1 LSLSDTKT
9 LKRYRK
15 ISPFEW
21 IYLSAA
27 SGFPPFVIQLWIK
40 MPSLPS
46 LEQLEN
52 ALVIAAAANPGAR
65 LVAKHGW
72 WLDSKKK
79 PFIRIVPASE
89 MFSLSHP
96 YLHERLPCG
105 DTPPIEVLYWYETG
119 LVFRCSHA
127 LMDAGGLIFFAQET
141 FRALRN
147 EQLSGTT
154 TPISDYE
161 YLAKLKHPHSRAVF
175 RPDKKSPVGPV
186 ITDESGFV
194 WETRFISGQV
204 TSVSARI
211 AAALAN
217 IPSDMSLHTPN
228 RIMIPVDLRQTD
240 TSLRST
246 ANLSN
251 PLFFEFPADTHWHD
265 CYRDILAS
273 FGRHD
278 ERTYAWTD
286 AFIPWIP
293 KTVLNRVF
301 LWLHEWQVR
310 NNQYLFSVMS
320 SNVGPINLINFR
332 TPECTPS
339 SVALLPF
346 NVPGSALSLLTLQH
360 DHGMEIAASCPLAT
374 GGKGRLGSVLDQ
386 LCAELEHGICSKTQ
400 SANTV
405 SRVSLKQRIVIAST
419 FVAEPLETVLAFW
432 MKKFSLPTIIE
443 FTPYNQIFQALLD
456 PQRSFVN
463 NKEGINVILL
473 SIEDWI
479 RYTDE
484 NSSPHEQIQQLKLN
498 ILDLLAAITTAIQ
511 QMTVPIIVLITPLS
525 NSTLLPKDYQTCVE
539 EIQQNFLSQLRV
551 ITGIYLITPADLY
564 REYPVKN
571 IEDEYANKLGHI
583 PYTQEMYSALATLV
597 ARKIISLQSPPY
609 KVIVLDCDNT
619 LWQGICGEIKPQFI
633 SVPPGY
639 QMLQQFMLEQHSSGM
654 LLCLCS
660 KNSPEDVDAVFKQC
674 PDMLLNKTHFVISRI
689 NWSPKSANILSI
701 AKELQVGLDSFIFID
716 DNPVECAEVRA
727 HCEGVQVLQLPSDAD
742 QIPTF
747 LHHIWAFDHPITTHD
762 AQQRTQQ
769 YKQNQQR
776 EALRNTAID
785 FDSFIASLAL
795 QVDIT
800 PIQKHQLERVAE
812 LTRRTNQFN
821 LRPQSRQAAQIQAL
835 LNTSNCLTINVHDR
849 FGTYGL
855 TGAVIYQTQ
864 EDDLLVDTFLLSCR
878 ILGRGV
884 EHQVLTELGKI
895 ALQAGCHT
903 ILLPFEKTSK
913 NQPALNFLES
923 IESKLRYSD
932 ATQVATKCFAIKTE
946 YALHQKQSHSAS
958 QTSLKKHNLVQNKPT
973 VSSKYNSALITQIAN
988 ELNDASKILH
998 ATQSSHKLSFQNEKI
1013 NKPISIETAIIEIV
1027 KDLTENTIDVI
1038 SLDNSLIDMG
1048 LSSLQIVMLL
1058 AVSAQ
1063 QFAPN
1068 ASHDHLYSN
1077 LDEFIQDPTL
1087 RNLKQHLQK
1096 LAVEP
1101 HQNNKPDSLT

>member
-1 LSLSDTKT
+1 MSLSDKKT
-9 LKRYRK
+9 LQRYRK

-27 SGFPPFVIQLWIK
+27 PNFPPFVIQLRIE

-46 LEQLEN
+46 VELLEN

-72 WLDSKKK
+72 WLDSNKK
-79 PFIRIVPASE
+79 PLIRIVPASE
-89 MFSLSHP
+89 TFSLSHP
-96 YLHERLPCG
+96 YLQERLSC
-105 DTPPIEVLYWYETG
+105 DDAPPIEVLYWYKTG

-127 LMDAGGLIFFAQET
+127 LMDAGGLLFFAQET

-147 EQLSGTT
+147 EPLSGTT

-186 ITDESGFV
+186 ITGESGFV

-204 TSVSARI
+204 TSVNARI

-217 IPSDMSLHTPN
+217 ITSEISPQTPN
-228 RIMIPVDLRQTD
+228 RIMIPVDLRQAD
-240 TSLRST
+240 ASLRST

-251 PLFFEFPADTHWHD
+251 PLFLEFPAGAHWHD

-278 ERTYAWTD
+278 ERASAWTD
-286 AFIPWIP
+286 AFVPWIP
-293 KTVLNRVF
+293 KAILNRVF

-310 NNQYLFSVMS
+310 NNQYLFSAMS
-320 SNVGPINLINFR
+320 SNVGPTDLINFR

-360 DHGMEIAASCPLAT
+360 DHGIEIAASCPLAT
-374 GGKGRLGSVLDQ
+374 GGEGRLGNMLDR
-386 LCAELEHGICSKTQ
+386 LCAELEHGIYSKNE
-400 SANTV
+400 SADTV
-405 SRVSLKQRIVIAST
+405 SRENLKQRIIIAST
-419 FVAEPLETVLAFW
+419 FVAEPIETVLAFW
-432 MKKFSLPTIIE
+432 MKKFNLPTTIE

-456 PQRSFVN
+456 PQSPFVN
-463 NKEGINVILL
+463 NKNGINIILFR
-473 SIEDWI
+473 IEDWI
-479 RYTDE
+479 RYADE
-484 NSSPHEQIQQLKLN
+484 SSSPHEQIQRLKLN
-498 ILDLLAAITTAIQ
+498 TQDLLAAITTAIQ
-511 QMTVPIIVLITPLS
+511 QITVPIIILITPLL
-525 NSTLLPKDYQTCVE
+525 NSILLPKEDQTCVE
-539 EIQQNFLSQLRV
+539 ETQQNFLSQLRA

-619 LWQGICGEIKPQFI
+619 LWRGICGEIKPQFI

-639 QMLQQFMLEQHSSGM
+639 QMLQQFMLEQYASGM

-660 KNSPEDVDAVFKQC
+660 KNSPEDVDAVFEHC
-674 PDMLLNKTHFVISRI
+674 PDMLLNKTHFVTSRI
-689 NWSPKSANILSI
+689 NWLPKSVNIQSI

-727 HCEGVQVLQLPSDAD
+727 HCEGVLVLQLPSDAN
-742 QIPTF
+742 QIPTLLQHF
-747 LHHIWAFDHPITTHD
+747 WAFDHPITTPD
-762 AQQRTQQ
+762 AQQRTRQ

-776 EALRNTAID
+776 EALRSTAIN
-785 FDSFIASLAL
+785 FNSFIISLAL
-795 QVDIT
+795 HVDIT
-800 PIQKHQLERVAE
+800 PIQDHQLERVAE

-835 LNTSNCLTINVHDR
+835 INTSHCLTINVHDR
-849 FGTYGL
+849 FGVYGL
-855 TGAVIYQTQ
+855 TGVVIYQTQ
-864 EDDLLVDTFLLSCR
+864 DDALLVDTFLLSCR

-884 EHQVLTELGKI
+884 EHRVLTELGKI
-895 ALQAGCHT
+895 ALQVGCHT
-903 ILLPFEKTSK
+903 ILLPFDKTSK

-932 ATQVATKCFAIKTE
+932 AIQVATKYFAVKAD
-946 YALHQKQSHSAS
+946 YALHQKPTHSAPP
-958 QTSLKKHNLVQNKPT
+958 QTSLKKHSLVQNKPSAST
-973 VSSKYNSALITQIAN
+973 EYNSVVITQIAN
-988 ELNDASKILH
+988 ELNNASKILH
-998 ATQSSHKLSFQNEKI
+998 ATKTTTKLSSQNGKMHA
-1013 NKPISIETAIIEIV
+1013 PTSIEAVMIEIV

-1038 SLDNSLIDMG
+1038 PLDNSLIDMG

-1063 QFAPN
+1063 RFAPN

-1077 LDEFIQDPTL
+1077 LDEFIQEPTL
-1087 RNLKQHLQK
+1087 NNLKQHLQQ
-1096 LAVEP
+1096 LAVE
-1101 HQNNKPDSLT
+1101 T